1 MSTDAI
7 IVKFPRQGSENY
19 TIFKQPLVFPT
30 IPQSFVMS
38 YFTMLGYIFG
48 IDCQTTL
55 QVQERLISSLPVE
68 IYVKL
73 RCYCCVRILAKCPDT
88 GQHTELCKNINF
100 AMETKVKKVK
110 QSFVILR
117 TK

>member
-30 IPQSFVMS
+30 IPQSFVMF

-55 QVQERLISSLPVE
+55 QAQSRLSVE
-68 IYVKL
+68 IYVQL
-73 RCYCCVRILAKCPDT
+73 RCVWIL
-88 GQHTELCKNINF
+88 GQLSGYWAT
-100 AMETKVKKVK
+100 
-110 QSFVILR
+110 
-117 TK
+117 

>member
-7 IVKFPRQGSENY
+7 IVKVPRQGSENY

-55 QVQERLISSLPVE
+55 QVQEKLISSLPVE
-68 IYVKL
+68 IYV
-73 RCYCCVRILAKCPDT
+73 
-88 GQHTELCKNINF
+88 
-100 AMETKVKKVK
+100 
-110 QSFVILR
+110 
-117 TK
+117 